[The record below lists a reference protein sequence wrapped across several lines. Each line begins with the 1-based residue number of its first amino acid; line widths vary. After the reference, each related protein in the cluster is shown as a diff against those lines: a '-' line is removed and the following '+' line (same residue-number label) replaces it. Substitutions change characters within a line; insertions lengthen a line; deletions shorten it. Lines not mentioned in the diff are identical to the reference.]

1 MAEFNF
7 DAFNQLKR
15 TAPAGLKI
23 YLAKQLLDEVH
34 FQTVRFNNPL
44 KHALSDICESL
55 GDFRETW
62 KKAAADRARNDSSNA
77 TAHIDNL
84 EAMKVAPTSA
94 DGGKIDSTQDAL
106 ANTAAILL
114 QRLEALEREREE
126 DKEQAMELVSN
137 ALANME
143 LMTGNSAAKQPSA

>member
-1 MAEFNF
+1 MSEFNF

-34 FQTVRFNNPL
+34 FQTVRYNNPL
-44 KHALSDICESL
+44 KHQLSDICETL
-55 GDFRETW
+55 GDFRESW
-62 KKAAADRARNDSSNA
+62 KKAAADRARNDSSIA

-84 EAMKVAPTSA
+84 EAMKNHATSA
-94 DGGKIDSTQDAL
+94 DGGKVDSTQSNL
-106 ANTAAILL
+106 ANTAAMLL
-114 QRLEALEREREE
+114 QRLEALEKERDA
-126 DKEQAMELVSN
+126 DKEEAMELVSN

-143 LMTGNSAAKQPSA
+143 LMTGNSAAKLPSA